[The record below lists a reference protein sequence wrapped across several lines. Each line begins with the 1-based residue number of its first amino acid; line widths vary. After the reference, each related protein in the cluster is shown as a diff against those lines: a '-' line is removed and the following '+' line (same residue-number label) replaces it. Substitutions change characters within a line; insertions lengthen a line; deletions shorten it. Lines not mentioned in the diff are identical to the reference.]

1 MADVEHSTR
10 AADWLREAEPD
21 VQERV
26 LSKLERAA
34 EWPDHFLDAL
44 SGVPFYSLRVG
55 DYRAII
61 DWRRDDDVLFVRRIG
76 HRRNVDDR

>member
-1 MADVEHSTR
+1 MADIEYSTR
-10 AADWLREAEPD
+10 AADWLRDAEPD

-26 LSKLERAA
+26 MTKLEQAG

-44 SGVPFYSLRVG
+44 SGVPYYSVRIG

-61 DWRRDDDVLFVRRIG
+61 DWRREEDVLFVRLIG
-76 HRRNVDDR
+76 HRRNVYDR